1 MSLKWWLFIP
11 LLLLACQKG
20 PERFPYG
27 KGYTFVNRWGDTVA
41 LDSLRGRTLVVSY
54 FYTHCPDACPL
65 TMANLKKLHSSLPDS
80 VREKVLFLSVSI
92 DPERDRPE
100 VLRKYASMYGIGS
113 SGWIFLTGDPEE
125 VRRFIKDVGVIAVKG
140 KTEIAPN
147 GDTVYFLTHT
157 DYVHVVTPDGRI
169 VYRGDGEKLDLKRIK
184 EKIASSLP

>member
-1 MSLKWWLFIP
+1 MVLRRWLFVP
-11 LLLLACQKG
+11 LLLLACQRVA
-20 PERFPYG
+20 ERFPYG

-65 TMANLKKLHSSLPDS
+65 TMSNLKKLYSNLPDS

-100 VLRKYASMYGIGS
+100 VLREYADLYEIDP
-113 SGWIFLTGDPEE
+113 SGWILLTGDPEE

-169 VYRGDGEKLDLKRIK
+169 VYRGDGEKLDLRETID
-184 EKIASSLP
+184 KIASSLP